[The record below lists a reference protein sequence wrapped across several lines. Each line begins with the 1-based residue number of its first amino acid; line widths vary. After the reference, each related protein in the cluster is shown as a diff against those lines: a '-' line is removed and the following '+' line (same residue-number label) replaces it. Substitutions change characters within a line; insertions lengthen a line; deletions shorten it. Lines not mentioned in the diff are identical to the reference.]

1 LVLLYKSEPER
12 GRIWR
17 ALLAEHLPQLEF
29 RTWPDVGQPEDIRYL
44 VAWEPSAE
52 LLESLPN
59 LELLFSVGAGIDH
72 MDVARVPDQVG
83 IVRMIDPALT
93 QSMSEY
99 VVMAVLAL
107 HRNLLDYIDAQ
118 RRGRWAPQGI
128 VAARERRIGI
138 MGLGNLG
145 LAAIDALRQFG
156 FDLAGWSR
164 TPRTI
169 DGVDCFAGSGSLAA
183 FLGRTDILVCLLPL
197 TEKTRGILC
206 RRTFTMLPSGAG
218 VINVGRGGHLVEPD
232 LLSALE
238 DGSVGAAV
246 LDVFEEEPL
255 AAGHPFWSHPRIVI
269 TPHRAS
275 HTGAMTGGQALL
287 GNLRRHLAGEPMHGL
302 VRRELGY

>member
-29 RTWPDVGQPEDIRYL
+29 RKWPEVGQPEDIRYL
-44 VAWEPSAE
+44 AAWEPSAE
-52 LLESLPN
+52 LLEGLPN
-59 LELLFSVGAGIDH
+59 LEVLFSVGAGIDH
-72 MDVARVPDQVG
+72 IDLAHVPDHVSV
-83 IVRMIDPALT
+83 VRMIDPTLT
-93 QSMSEY
+93 QSMTEY

-107 HRNLLDYIDAQ
+107 HRNLVDYIDAQ
-118 RRGRWAPQGI
+118 QRGRWAQQTI
-128 VAARERRIGI
+128 VAAAQRRIGI

-145 LAAIDALRQFG
+145 LAAIDALRGFG

-164 TPRTI
+164 RQRTI
-169 DGVDCFAGSGSLAA
+169 EGVDCYAGPEALPA

-197 TEKTRGILC
+197 TRETRGILC
-206 RRTFTMLPSGAG
+206 GRTFGMLAPGAG
-218 VINVGRGGHLVEPD
+218 VINVGRGAHLVEPD
-232 LLSALE
+232 LLAALE

-255 AAGHPFWSHPRIVI
+255 SDTHPFWSHPRIIV

-275 HTGAMTGGQALL
+275 RTGAATGAQALL
-287 GNLRRHLAGEPMHGL
+287 ENLRRHLAGKPMHGL